1 MSNRV
6 RSGLEPTTFGGFLR
20 QLREQRA
27 LPLRA
32 VAAATGM
39 DQAHL
44 SKAEL
49 GQRLPTA
56 DQTGALA
63 RFFQQDP
70 VEWEALRIAQKF
82 RQDHSGNPAA
92 ARAVLMLHTGRGSE
106 KIPPSTA
113 PVVVEEPE
121 PPPDNG
127 VMILHAD

>member
-1 MSNRV
+1 MYKNSD
-6 RSGLEPTTFGGFLR
+6 STLTSTGLGGSLR
-20 QLREQRA
+20 RLREQRA

-56 DQTGALA
+56 AQTGALA

-70 VEWEALRIAQKF
+70 VEWEARRIAQKF
-82 RQDHSGNPAA
+82 RQEHSDNPAA
-92 ARAVLMLHTGRGSE
+92 ARAVLLLHTGGDAE
-106 KIPPSTA
+106 AVPPNTGEPAA
-113 PVVVEEPE
+113 PA
-121 PPPDNG
+121 DRS